1 MRKVIEKC
9 PACGSEMAVSRLNC
23 PECGTAVE
31 GSFSLCP
38 FCRLDPESLEFVMTF
53 LRCRGNIREV
63 ERILGISYPTV
74 KSRLNSVLRKLG
86 YDVEIEEEPTVSA
99 RRREILRRLESGDIK
114 ASEAAEM
121 LSNLRSGE

>member
-1 MRKVIEKC
+1 M
-9 PACGSEMAVSRLNC
+9 
-23 PECGTAVE
+23 
-31 GSFSLCP
+31 
-38 FCRLDPESLEFVMTF
+38 
-53 LRCRGNIREV
+53 
-63 ERILGISYPTV
+63 LGISYPTV

-99 RRREILRRLESGDIK
+99 RRREILRRLESGDIE